1 MRTNKAITFA
11 ALNSHYL
18 DTSKMKINEEYLN
31 DAIIIWGENTRR
43 FYEAYTRSRR
53 SIRSIVWEIFTDLAN
68 NHIKSNEYPYN
79 QDCYANSEHLKKWLL
94 DYGDG
99 YDTLL
104 PSIDYFETI
113 RREYKEEQRA

>member
-1 MRTNKAITFA
+1 MRTNKTITFA

-18 DTSKMKINEEYLN
+18 DTSKMRINEEYLN

-53 SIRSIVWEIFTDLAN
+53 SIRSIVWEMFADLAN

-79 QDCYANSEHLKKWLL
+79 QDCYASSEQLKKWLSE
-94 DYGDG
+94 YGDG

-104 PSIDYFETI
+104 PAIDYFETI

>member
-1 MRTNKAITFA
+1 MRTNKAITFT

-18 DTSKMKINEEYLN
+18 DTSKMEINEEYLN

-53 SIRSIVWEIFTDLAN
+53 SIRSIVWEMFTDLAN

-79 QDCYANSEHLKKWLL
+79 QDCYASSEQLKKWLS

-104 PSIDYFETI
+104 PAIDYFETI
-113 RREYKEEQRA
+113 RREYKEEQGA